1 MQGGAPAAGEQGMPS
16 SHDAWSRLKQASIA
30 GACLAVCGCASHDY
44 IRSYTYE
51 YTEPHRLGGERRA
64 DQAMQDSCYF
74 SGYQYFK
81 AEGPPQIERVAGAA
95 GEVIRATQAFY
106 CVGTVG
112 GP

>member
-1 MQGGAPAAGEQGMPS
+1 MP
-16 SHDAWSRLKQASIA
+16 SHDASPRLTHAVIA
-30 GACLAVCGCASHDY
+30 AMSLAVGGCASHDY

-81 AEGPPQIERVAGAA
+81 VEGPPQIVRETGAT